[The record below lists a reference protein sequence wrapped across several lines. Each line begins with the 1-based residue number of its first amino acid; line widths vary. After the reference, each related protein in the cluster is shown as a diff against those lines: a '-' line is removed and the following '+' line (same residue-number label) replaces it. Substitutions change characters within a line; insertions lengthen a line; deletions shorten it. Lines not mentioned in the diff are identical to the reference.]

1 MTVKVRLDDRRL
13 VALPAALERLA
24 DQICNKAAKNIETR
38 AKIKIQSPPKT
49 GRIYRHGKVEHQA
62 SAPGEAPATD
72 TGNLVNSIASDRVRP
87 MLHEV
92 TVGAEYSSCL
102 EYGTSRMAPRP
113 FFRPSFDEERDGFK
127 REVDKLIG
135 LARERVR

>member
-13 VALPAALERLA
+13 VALPAALEKLA

-49 GRIYRHGKVEHQA
+49 GRIYRHGNVEHQA

-87 MLHEV
+87 M
-92 TVGAEYSSCL
+92 
-102 EYGTSRMAPRP
+102 RMRLP
-113 FFRPSFDEERDGFK
+113 
-127 REVDKLIG
+127 
-135 LARERVR
+135 LARNIAHAWSMVHHAWPHDRFSGQALMKSEMGSSVKWIS